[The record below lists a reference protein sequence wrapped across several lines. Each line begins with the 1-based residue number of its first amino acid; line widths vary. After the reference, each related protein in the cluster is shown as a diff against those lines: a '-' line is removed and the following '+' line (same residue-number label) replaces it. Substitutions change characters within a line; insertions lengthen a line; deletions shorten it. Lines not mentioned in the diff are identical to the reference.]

1 MTIGNN
7 KGKYPSF
14 GEFVILHSHSK
25 VLGSCTIGSNVI
37 ISANTYLK
45 DIDIPGNCI
54 VFEYYDELY
63 KKLPDKQ
70 GCECISSLAQGKS
83 NDSRKFLIKF
93 LPEEQIVSAFSSTFL
108 TR

>member
-7 KGKYPSF
+7 KGKYPSL

-25 VLGSCTIGSNVI
+25 VLGSCAIGSNVI

-45 DIDIPGNCI
+45 DIDIPSNCI
-54 VFEYYDELY
+54 VFEYHDELY

-70 GCECISSLAQGKS
+70 GCELISSFAQGKS
-83 NDSRKFLIKF
+83 KDARPFLIKF
-93 LPEEQIVSAFSSTFL
+93 LTEEQIDATFSSTFL